1 LSHIVKIQTQVK
13 DAEAV
18 RAACRRLGL
27 EEPAQ
32 GKFRVFST
40 EVTGLAVKLPGW
52 TFPVVC
58 QADSGSLQYDNYGG
72 AWGQPAELDKF
83 LQAYATEKAKIE
95 ARKKGYSVSEQQL
108 KDGSIKLS
116 IHVGGDS

>member
-1 LSHIVKIQTQVK
+1 LSHIVKIATQLK

-27 EEPAQ
+27 EEPTQ
-32 GKFRVFST
+32 GKFRVFT
-40 EVTGLAVKLPGW
+40 TDVTGLAVKLPGW

-58 QADSGSLQYDNYGG
+58 QPDTGQVQYDNYGG
-72 AWGQPAELDKF
+72 SWGQPAELDKF
-83 LQAYATEKAKIE
+83 LQAYATEKAKLE

-116 IHVGGDS
+116 IHVGGAS

>member
-1 LSHIVKIQTQVK
+1 MSHIVKVQTQVK

-27 EEPAQ
+27 EEPVQ

-40 EVTGLAVKLPGW
+40 EASGLAVKLPGW

-58 QADSGSLQYDNYGG
+58 QVETGQVQYDNYGG
-72 AWGQPAELDKF
+72 SWGQQAELDGF

-116 IHVGGDS
+116 IQVGGAS